1 MHMGNRAATKAI
13 VVAKQVDRAS
23 LIPGGGTTAI
33 RSRWPVYAEDEI
45 AEVASILRSGRVNAL
60 HHGERCHAFEQA
72 FAARC
77 ERDHAIAVANG
88 TLALELALR
97 ALGIGPGDEV
107 IVPARSFMATASC
120 VAAVGATPV
129 FADVDPDSQT
139 VNACTVA
146 TALTSKT
153 RAVIAVHLAGWP
165 APMDEIL
172 MLADAYDLLVIEDC
186 AQAHG
191 AMLNGRPVGG
201 FGDAAAFSFCTDKIM
216 STGGEGGLLV
226 LRDESVWARAWA
238 YKDHGKAPPPLAQ
251 ESPQAPPANDGSFRW
266 LHHSLGSNYRMTE
279 MQAGIGLLQLGKLDG
294 WLEVRNRN
302 ARLLNRHFERLP
314 AVRMAL
320 PPPSTFHA
328 YYKYYAFIRPNR
340 LADGWTRGRIL
351 AEIIAA
357 GVPVGTG
364 TCPEIYREKA
374 FVGTQ
379 SAPSAPL
386 PVSRMLGETS
396 MMLPCDPTFEEAE
409 IERMG
414 WIVASVISRAS
425 N

>member
-1 MHMGNRAATKAI
+1 MDLGNRTANTAI
-13 VVAKQVDRAS
+13 IVDTSVVDRAP

-33 RSRWPVYAEDEI
+33 RSRWPTYSEDEI
-45 AEVASILRSGRVNAL
+45 DEVASILRSGRVNAL
-60 HHGERCHAFEQA
+60 HHGERCHAFEKA

-77 ERDHAIAVANG
+77 ERDYAIAVANG

-107 IVPARSFMATASC
+107 IVPARSFVATASC

-139 VNACTVA
+139 INAFTIA
-146 TALTSKT
+146 SALTSKT

-172 MLADAYDLLVIEDC
+172 TLADAYDLRVIEDC

-191 AMLNGRPVGG
+191 ARLSGRPVGG
-201 FGDAAAFSFCTDKIM
+201 FGDAAAFSFCTDKII

-226 LRDESVWARAWA
+226 LREEPVWQRAWA
-238 YKDHGKAPPPLAQ
+238 YKDHGKAPVVQTPPT
-251 ESPQAPPANDGSFRW
+251 NDGTFRW
-266 LHHSLGSNYRMTE
+266 LHQSLGSNYRMTE

-294 WLEVRNRN
+294 WLQDRNRN

-314 AVRMAL
+314 AVRMAV

-328 YYKYYAFIRPNR
+328 YYKYYAFIRPDR
-340 LADGWTRGRIL
+340 LADGWTRDRIL

-364 TCPEIYREKA
+364 TCPEIYREQA
-374 FVGTQ
+374 FVGTP

>member
-1 MHMGNRAATKAI
+1 MDPVTLRRSTVAPMPNRA
-13 VVAKQVDRAS
+13 Q
-23 LIPGGGTTAI
+23 PI
-33 RSRWPVYAEDEI
+33 RSGWPTYAEDEI
-45 AEVASILRSGRVNAL
+45 AEVTDILRSGRVNAL
-60 HHGERCHAFEQA
+60 HHGERCRAFEAA

-77 ERDHAIAVANG
+77 ERPHGIAVANG

-97 ALGIGPGDEV
+97 ALGVGPGDEV
-107 IVPARSFMATASC
+107 IVPARSFVASASC
-120 VAAVGATPV
+120 VVTVGATPI

-139 VNACTVA
+139 INAFTIA
-146 TALTSKT
+146 AMLTSKT
-153 RAVIAVHLAGWP
+153 RAIIAVHLAGWP

-172 MLADAYDLLVIEDC
+172 TLANAYDLLVVEDC

-191 AMLNGRPVGG
+191 ARLNGRPVGG
-201 FGDAAAFSFCTDKIM
+201 FGDAAAFSFCTDKII

-226 LRDESVWARAWA
+226 LRDKPVWERAWA
-238 YKDHGKAPPPLAQ
+238 FKDHGKAPPVTQTPSQ
-251 ESPQAPPANDGSFRW
+251 PPAPNDGTFRW
-266 LHHSLGSNYRMTE
+266 LHHTLGSNYRMTE

-302 ARLLNRHFERLP
+302 AQMLNRHLERLP
-314 AVRMAL
+314 AVRMTP

-328 YYKYYAFIRPNR
+328 YYKYYAFIRPDR
-340 LADGWTRGRIL
+340 LGDGWTRGRIL

-357 GVPVGTG
+357 GVPAGTG

-374 FVGTQ
+374 FIGTP
-379 SAPSAPL
+379 SARSAPL

-414 WIVASVISRAS
+414 RIVASVISRAT

>member
-1 MHMGNRAATKAI
+1 MHLGNRTTTTSIAVETTADCALL
-13 VVAKQVDRAS
+13 APEARA
-23 LIPGGGTTAI
+23 TAI
-33 RSRWPVYAEDEI
+33 RSRWPIYSEEEI

-60 HHGERCHAFEQA
+60 HHGQRCQAFEQA

-77 ERDHAIAVANG
+77 ERNLAIAVANG

-107 IVPARSFMATASC
+107 IVPARSFVATASC

-139 VNACTVA
+139 INAFTIAAV
-146 TALTSKT
+146 LTSKT

-165 APMDEIL
+165 APIDEIL
-172 MLADAYDLLVIEDC
+172 TLANAYDFLVIEDC

-191 AMLNGRPVGG
+191 ARLNGRPVGG
-201 FGDAAAFSFCTDKIM
+201 FGDAAAFSFCTDKII

-226 LRDESVWARAWA
+226 LRDEPVWERAWA
-238 YKDHGKAPPPLAQ
+238 FKDHGKAPPPLA
-251 ESPQAPPANDGSFRW
+251 PTPPHAPTTNDGTFRW
-266 LHHSLGSNYRMTE
+266 LHQTLGSNYRMTE

-294 WLEVRNRN
+294 WLGVRNRN
-302 ARLLNRHFERLP
+302 ARLLNRHLERLP
-314 AVRMAL
+314 AVRMTL
-320 PPPSTFHA
+320 PPSSTFHA
-328 YYKYYAFIRPNR
+328 YYKYYAFIRPDR

-357 GVPVGTG
+357 GVPIGTG

-374 FVGTQ
+374 FVGTP
-379 SAPSAPL
+379 SAPSVPL
-386 PVSRMLGETS
+386 PVARMLGETS

-414 WIVASVISRAS
+414 WIVASVISKAS